1 MKGKLYRSLFRD
13 EFSEL
18 VLFLSSFEKRR
29 GGGEKGTKYRTSFSN
44 SISIKRDC
52 FKLINDNFQLYSRNK
67 KNGKIEQ
74 KRNFGNF
81 GNFGLVDKRIRMN
94 NISVSRCYENGTKR
108 RNRRNCSS
116 AISSLSPPPL
126 RNYVTRF
133 TTFILS
139 REERCWR
146 DLFLVTIIE
155 LSK

>member
-67 KNGKIEQ
+67 KKGKIKKNER
-74 KRNFGNF
+74 KFWKFWKFWFG
-81 GNFGLVDKRIRMN
+81 R
-94 NISVSRCYENGTKR
+94 
-108 RNRRNCSS
+108 
-116 AISSLSPPPL
+116 
-126 RNYVTRF
+126 
-133 TTFILS
+133 
-139 REERCWR
+139 
-146 DLFLVTIIE
+146 
-155 LSK
+155 